1 MAEHKNTLPELP
13 AEVDVAKYKLDK
25 NVDVSEPNT
34 KPLDCYLKYVG
45 VDVWNESYSR
55 KMKNRGLDGAVWEG
69 KCSCD
74 AADSKDSVEV
84 DIKRAIRCS
93 LCRKDFQTL
102 EELQKHNT
110 SPLGRWFARM
120 KRKYSK

>member
-1 MAEHKNTLPELP
+1 MAAQKNFLPELP
-13 AEVDVAKYKLDK
+13 ADMAKTKFAR

-45 VDVWNESYSR
+45 VDEWNASYSM
-55 KMKNRGLDGAVWEG
+55 KLKNRGLDEAVCGGE
-69 KCSCD
+69 CSCD
-74 AADSKDSVEV
+74 ASDLQGIVEV
-84 DIKRAIRCS
+84 DIQSMIRCRS
-93 LCRKDFQTL
+93 CRKVFQTL
-102 EELQKHNT
+102 QELQKHNT